1 MQTHQTILSI
11 FGEKDKGKQ
20 NSSNNVSTGD
30 RVHIDKTIEK
40 LKKVDWK
47 LWDEQTKNLD
57 IDNTYDSFQNI
68 IKNSQKYQKV
78 KSCKIKPLKNWMT
91 KNLLMQRLEVAKAR
105 KKFYNSRT
113 EVNENLYK
121 SMNKEYKKEVIKAKW
136 VYYTN
141 RLAKA
146 GKDSTLIWTI
156 INEVLNRKSKDE
168 THKSIMYNNIEI
180 TNKLII
186 ANCFSEH

>member
-1 MQTHQTILSI
+1 MQTHQNILSI

-113 EVNENLYK
+113 EANENLYK

>member
-20 NSSNNVSTGD
+20 NSSNNVSTWD

-57 IDNTYDSFQNI
+57 IDDTYDSFQNI

-113 EVNENLYK
+113 EANENLYK

>member
-113 EVNENLYK
+113 EANENLYK

-146 GKDSTLIWTI
+146 GKDSRLIWTI